1 MKLRFKYLGFLALFL
16 TGSFLILTWKAYDI
30 FSKKYATAYQ
40 NMQIQDL
47 EKQAS
52 LLSTQMENLRSVLK
66 TTTSVEP
73 LLRFNGIALMARI
86 MKEDGKWKAQ
96 WFEGKEGLRLEAKT
110 IAQQIPFDSLSA
122 SKNSWHF
129 VNIKNQ
135 GKHLAYVVP
144 VQEQGRIHYYS
155 FFFPPN
161 HLARIFSSSPHAENL
176 TLISPQIGE
185 VYSLSDKAVE
195 GLEQHKQILGQKATG
210 LWPLNKKTA
219 LVSYFHPDLQL
230 LFVKNIHLQNLVV
243 ESAAYLW
250 ALFAMMILFVV
261 VAMLAMDLLFRSL
274 FERMGKVV
282 QQLRKNQS
290 STSLQQNTYQDEMDE
305 IEQRLGYLLQNPKMA
320 MADGLTFEETPV
332 DSKKTTVENKTPV
345 TPSVDIAALRAKS
358 IQCLGY
364 LHRLKENKGE
374 GSQLSLLEAELRD
387 LRRMLEPMDRAADRA
402 TTTTLKSSPFH
413 SASESLRTQENLMSD
428 EKTADID
435 IDSLLQSIRKPKRG
449 SNEAQDI

>member
-30 FSKKYATAYQ
+30 FSRKYATAYQ

-52 LLSTQMENLRSVLK
+52 LLSMQMENLRSVLK
-66 TTTSVEP
+66 TSTSVEP
-73 LLRFNGIALMARI
+73 LLRANGIALMAKI
-86 MKEDGKWKAQ
+86 MKEEGKWKAQ
-96 WFEGKEGLRLEAKT
+96 WFEGKEGLRLEAKS

-129 VNIKNQ
+129 VAIKNQ

-161 HLARIFSSSPHAENL
+161 HLARIFSSSPRAENL
-176 TLISPQIGE
+176 ALISPQIGE
-185 VYSLSDKAVE
+185 LYSLSEKAVE

-250 ALFAMMILFVV
+250 ALFAMILLFVV
-261 VAMLAMDLLFRSL
+261 VAVLSMDLLFRSL

-290 STSLQQNTYQDEMDE
+290 SVSLQQNVYQDEMDE
-305 IEQRLGYLLQNPKMA
+305 LEQRLGYLLQNPTTTV
-320 MADGLTFEETPV
+320 DEETPV
-332 DSKKTTVENKTPV
+332 ENKKPVMENKTPS
-345 TPSVDIAALRAKS
+345 TPSVDVAALRAKS

-364 LHRLKENKGE
+364 LHRLKENKG
-374 GSQLSLLEAELRD
+374 GSGQLSLLETELRD
-387 LRRMLEPMDRAADRA
+387 LRRMLEPLDK
-402 TTTTLKSSPFH
+402 TTETPTVLKTSPFNPVAEQLH
-413 SASESLRTQENLMSD
+413 AQDNLLSD
-428 EKTADID
+428 EQTADID
-435 IDSLLQSIRKPKRG
+435 INSLLKTIRKPKRG
-449 SNEAQDI
+449 SNESQNV

>member
-52 LLSTQMENLRSVLK
+52 LLNTQMENLRSVLNSAQ
-66 TTTSVEP
+66 SVES
-73 LLRFNGIALMARI
+73 LLRFNGIAMMARI
-86 MKEDGKWKAQ
+86 IKEQGKWKAQ
-96 WFEGKEGLRLEAKT
+96 WFEGKEGLRSEAKS

-129 VNIKNQ
+129 VAIKNQ

-144 VQEQGRIHYYS
+144 VKQQNRIQYYS
-155 FFFPPN
+155 FFFHPS
-161 HLARIFSSSPHAENL
+161 HLARIFSSSPQMENL

-185 VYSLSDKAVE
+185 VFSLGDKAVE
-195 GLEQHKQILGQKATG
+195 GLEQNRQILGQKATG

-230 LFVKNIHLQNLVV
+230 LFVKNIHLKNLVV

-261 VAMLAMDLLFRSL
+261 VAVMAMDLLFRSL
-274 FERMGKVV
+274 FERMGKLAE
-282 QQLRKNQS
+282 QLRSHQS
-290 STSLQQNTYQDEMDE
+290 SLALQQNNYQDEIDE
-305 IEQRLGYLLQNPKMA
+305 IEQRLGYLLQNPANPNLLEEPIIKKP
-320 MADGLTFEETPV
+320 LTESKNLPTPLV
-332 DSKKTTVENKTPV
+332 DV
-345 TPSVDIAALRAKS
+345 AALRAKS

-364 LHRLKENKGE
+364 LHGLKENKGQ
-374 GSQLSLLEAELRD
+374 GSQLTLLETELRD
-387 LRRMLEPMDRAADRA
+387 LRRMLEPLDAGIALKVPAARP
-402 TTTTLKSSPFH
+402 SPFH
-413 SASESLRTQENLMSD
+413 SASENLRSQENLLDD

-435 IDSLLQSIRKPKRG
+435 IDSLLKTIRKPKRG
-449 SNEAQDI
+449 SNESHNV